1 MSTTIEIGGTKEKY
15 CTAEEIANFIRADLD
30 TILYD
35 IKVLIEELKDY
46 KGFTDEEVKKFYIE
60 DRTGYLVSSAGIDYL
75 FSAIVDVL
83 KADLLDEDIEGV
95 EE

>member
-1 MSTTIEIGGTKEKY
+1 MKL
-15 CTAEEIANFIRADLD
+15 EEQKKNIVQL
-30 TILYD
+30 
-35 IKVLIEELKDY
+35 
-46 KGFTDEEVKKFYIE
+46 KKFYIE
-60 DRTGYLVSSAGIDYL
+60 DKTGYLVSNAGIDYL